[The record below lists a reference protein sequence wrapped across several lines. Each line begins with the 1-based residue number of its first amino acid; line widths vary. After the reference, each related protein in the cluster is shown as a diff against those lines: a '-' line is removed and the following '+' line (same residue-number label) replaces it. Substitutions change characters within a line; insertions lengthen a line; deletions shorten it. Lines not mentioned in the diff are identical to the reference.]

1 MQDIA
6 NSVPNKPRCAIAET
20 GWPTSKPRPLGSRRH
35 PLTSAAVDT
44 MTASEGNNGVASPQ
58 GDASI
63 ANLQTFLD
71 TFVCQAN
78 ANGTDYFF
86 CEHTYSKLSGAR

>member
-1 MQDIA
+1 MDSS
-6 NSVPNKPRCAIAET
+6 SVAE
-20 GWPTSKPRPLGSRRH
+20 S
-35 PLTSAAVDT
+35 
-44 MTASEGNNGVASPQ
+44 MTTTEANNGVAGSQ

-71 TFVCQAN
+71 TFVCAAN

-86 CEHTYSKLSGAR
+86 CEHFFSTHAFFEMRGANMREPS